1 MRGSIAARPAPP
13 AETFSGTN
21 RSERRKC
28 EILLTLPIRNTTI
41 SRSQTWGHSSAG
53 RAPAWHAGGRRFDPA
68 WLHHNLS
75 VDQRPIDRMMQV
87 SASPSSRGLGHH
99 PFTVDTG
106 VRIPVGTPLY
116 KQTGSSRELPVLLCA
131 IGMPA
136 RAPRHIRASTYTR
149 RMRSSA
155 LVLLHLLLAVLLAFD
170 GMGAAFAAAGP
181 APAMAH
187 AAHSASET
195 PPPCHSS
202 DADAPVAEEKKS
214 PAPDSCCDGGDC
226 LCLHGCSSVLP
237 VVPRIAASTGGT
249 VVVAHVLEDRVAPR
263 LDDPVRPP
271 ILRP

>member
-131 IGMPA
+131 IGASA
-136 RAPRHIRASTYTR
+136 RALRRILRVDVYSRHAFFRARAAASAARRPAGIRRHGRCVRSCGACARDGARGAFRLRDAS
-149 RMRSSA
+149 
-155 LVLLHLLLAVLLAFD
+155 AVSFD
-170 GMGAAFAAAGP
+170 G
-181 APAMAH
+181 
-187 AAHSASET
+187 
-195 PPPCHSS
+195 C
-202 DADAPVAEEKKS
+202 
-214 PAPDSCCDGGDC
+214 
-226 LCLHGCSSVLP
+226 GCICRRRRKVSRARQL
-237 VVPRIAASTGGT
+237 
-249 VVVAHVLEDRVAPR
+249 
-263 LDDPVRPP
+263 
-271 ILRP
+271 LRRR

>member
-13 AETFSGTN
+13 AETFPGTN

-28 EILLTLPIRNTTI
+28 EILLTLPTRNTTL

-106 VRIPVGTPLY
+106 VRIPVGTPLF

-131 IGMPA
+131 RFATRHGSRRSRSGATPVRARSLLECAGCRGGHADPLFCRRVSTRETRRSRARPCREPA
-136 RAPRHIRASTYTR
+136 RACKAMRREQGAGSRAVGYEPPTAFRVTR
-149 RMRSSA
+149 
-155 LVLLHLLLAVLLAFD
+155 
-170 GMGAAFAAAGP
+170 
-181 APAMAH
+181 
-187 AAHSASET
+187 
-195 PPPCHSS
+195 
-202 DADAPVAEEKKS
+202 AE
-214 PAPDSCCDGGDC
+214 GRQGF
-226 LCLHGCSSVLP
+226 V
-237 VVPRIAASTGGT
+237 
-249 VVVAHVLEDRVAPR
+249 
-263 LDDPVRPP
+263 
-271 ILRP
+271 